1 MAVATVIVISC
12 RQFSPILQSRQSSPK
27 RVHSVLFILLLLVL
41 TSAFT
46 SSCDPHILT
55 VTRPAPLLTHV
66 LTPFGQKM
74 SEKMSGK
81 TTVTVYDG
89 FVYHPP
95 PWGGFPRSIA
105 RQPTGCQYRTIRL
118 PKALDE
124 MFLTPTFLAPTLY
137 SDHGIVGPE
146 TGAIY
151 TVVSIRYSIQIGHA
165 KRSVRRLL

>member
-1 MAVATVIVISC
+1 MAVATVIVIFC

-95 PWGGFPRSIA
+95 PLGRFSKVDCSTTDRVPIPNDTSSESSRRDVPNADLFGANAIFRPRNSRPRDGCDLHRRVYSVQHSNRS
-105 RQPTGCQYRTIRL
+105 RQ
-118 PKALDE
+118 A
-124 MFLTPTFLAPTLY
+124 
-137 SDHGIVGPE
+137 VG
-146 TGAIY
+146 
-151 TVVSIRYSIQIGHA
+151 S
-165 KRSVRRLL
+165 